1 MAFRQKGYKNP
12 RLTGSTGIFNP
23 RTQPKQPAG
32 TPYNRAA
39 PPPSAPMRGGLLR
52 EAAKQRARAPG
63 AGGPPIPETK
73 YPIRPQPAPQ
83 PSRSTIGAGDEARR
97 AAAARM
103 EGFEP
108 IEYGG
113 QPGGGEQPPPEQFG
127 PQFTPGM
134 GMPDQGPPEP
144 VTEAPTPPVVPGVP
158 GLGPLSPMS
167 GAAPAEDT
175 PGETEDPSDDQA
187 PGGGVPAPPGVPVDP
202 TSTPVGPPGQ
212 PGAPYVGP
220 PGTEGLEYVDGY
232 GWITPE
238 DAAKIKGT
246 KETQEYVDGYGW
258 MTKEDAAKIKAAKA
272 GQAYG
277 GDPTVN
283 YPGDGDPTG
292 GDPTKPP
299 PLVPQ
304 EDAEGQS
311 ENIQEFILELKDIAD
326 SGAAREQKLQEQKG
340 VFLEA
345 IDRMIREAALRRM
358 GSAGIIGK
366 GFGGIAGKFAKE
378 MNATAIE
385 DKRLEVEAMANAIN
399 AYVTLHGNE
408 LDGETKAALLEAQ
421 DIADKYSQFHAEM
434 NNILADVKDLDGF
447 SGGGYTKI
455 YTMFEKY
462 VMGGVLKGDG
472 TPWTTADLLDEF
484 YVKRDMK
491 MWWNGLEPDGTYDP
505 ELKGVKSQLSGSS
518 GTVQRNV
525 LWMMMDQVKDS
536 NPEYYDILKAYR
548 DGIPSGDAPIAS
560 EEEEEDTPPGIFP

>member
-113 QPGGGEQPPPEQFG
+113 QPGGGEQPPPGQFG

-134 GMPDQGPPEP
+134 GMPDQGPPQP

-167 GAAPAEDT
+167 GAAPEDT
-175 PGETEDPSDDQA
+175 PGEAEPPPGEAPPTEYYPPETPPPEDPGATGYKQKTLIGYDQDENPIYSEEEYVGDAPSVPEDTEAPVTESEGFQTEGQKQKALEEATAIDQA
-187 PGGGVPAPPGVPVDP
+187 QQAEAAKMKPA
-202 TSTPVGPPGQ
+202 T
-212 PGAPYVGP
+212 
-220 PGTEGLEYVDGY
+220 
-232 GWITPE
+232 
-238 DAAKIKGT
+238 DAA
-246 KETQEYVDGYGW
+246 
-258 MTKEDAAKIKAAKA
+258 
-272 GQAYG
+272 
-277 GDPTVN
+277 
-283 YPGDGDPTG
+283 
-292 GDPTKPP
+292 
-299 PLVPQ
+299 
-304 EDAEGQS
+304 GQS
-311 ENIQEFILELKDIAD
+311 ENIQETILKLTNIGQ

-366 GFGGIAGKFAKE
+366 GFGAIAGKFAKE

-385 DKRLEVEAMANAIN
+385 DKRLEVEAIANAIN

-408 LDGETKAALLEAQ
+408 LDAETKAALLEAQ
-421 DIADKYSQFHAEM
+421 DVADKYSQFHAEM
-434 NNILADVKDLDGF
+434 NNILADVYDVDGF

-462 VMGGVLKGDG
+462 VMGGAMKGDG
-472 TPWTTADLLDEF
+472 TPWTTADLLDTF
-484 YVKRDMK
+484 YVKRDGK
-491 MWWNGLEPDGTYDP
+491 FWWNGLEPDGTYDP
-505 ELKGVKSQLSGSS
+505 ELKDVKMQLK
-518 GTVQRNV
+518 GTNGTNQRKV
-525 LWMMMDQVKDS
+525 LWMMITKAEGS
-536 NPEYYDILKAYR
+536 NPEYAQLLRELR
-548 DGIPSGDAPIAS
+548 DSIKENAPPEPADPNIPA
-560 EEEEEDTPPGIFP
+560 